1 MSDLTDPRDAM
12 AQMLFDVAFADIA
25 NQEAKRVVFCPTAD
39 VERVQRIVDQAG
51 LSDLLTVHE
60 SAIVPAGQLIVADAQ
75 ALEAGQRE
83 ALARWRL

>member
-1 MSDLTDPRDAM
+1 VATVIDPRDAM

-25 NQEAKRVVFCPTAD
+25 IQESKRVVFCPPAD
-39 VERVQRIVDQAG
+39 VERVQRLVAQAG

-60 SAIVPAGQLIVADAQ
+60 SAIVPDGQLIVADSQ